1 MRVSFGGSRRGKR
14 EPCLYLSLHP
24 LTVDDTPA
32 KLLLWHGSS
41 GRSAGETIF
50 RGLRKILI
58 TPVLQSKGRRVPR
71 VRDGMA
77 GTREWRVR
85 GEGTG
90 GEGNSSRSGVATRG
104 WQVFLSV

>member
-1 MRVSFGGSRRGKR
+1 MDFLYIFQFFSLKYTIHARVIWGSRRGKR
-14 EPCLYLSLHP
+14 KPCLYLSLHP

-32 KLLLWHGSS
+32 KLLLWRGSS

-77 GTREWRVR
+77 GD
-85 GEGTG
+85 
-90 GEGNSSRSGVATRG
+90 S
-104 WQVFLSV
+104 